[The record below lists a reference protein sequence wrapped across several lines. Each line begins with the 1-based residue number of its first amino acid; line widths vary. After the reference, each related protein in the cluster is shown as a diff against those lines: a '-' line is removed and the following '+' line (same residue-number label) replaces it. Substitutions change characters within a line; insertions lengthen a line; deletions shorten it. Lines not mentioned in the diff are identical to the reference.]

1 MFKTFRKIVVIGI
14 KTFQLK
20 FRKTIIDSLP
30 TTAQK
35 CNPYIYA
42 TCVKETI
49 GREVIE
55 EYGCSL
61 PFLPG
66 YDKIGKLC
74 GRDITI
80 ATITK
85 IFDATQSS
93 DYKDCHDVQPCQSV
107 VYSLSNPE
115 SKALPPRFNDAKVLV
130 TFEST
135 MVENVVDSYD
145 YNSISIF
152 SEIGGSV
159 GVLTGISCIT
169 IVEIFLKIIKKLIDL
184 YKNRD
189 RVTPIKVI
197 TVQENQKAPLPDM
210 MNYY

>member
-1 MFKTFRKIVVIGI
+1 MI
-14 KTFQLK
+14 Q
-20 FRKTIIDSLP
+20 D
-30 TTAQK
+30 
-35 CNPYIYA
+35 
-42 TCVKETI
+42 
-49 GREVIE
+49 
-55 EYGCSL
+55 YGCSL

-66 YDKIGKLC
+66 YDKVRKMC
-74 GRDITI
+74 GREVTI

-93 DYKDCHDVQPCQSV
+93 NYKDCHNVQPCKSV
-107 VYSLSNPE
+107 VYSFSNPE
-115 SKALPPRFNDAKVLV
+115 FKELPPRFTDAKVYV

-135 MVENVVDSYD
+135 MVENIVDSYD

-169 IVEIFLKIIKKLIDL
+169 VVELFLRIIKKSIEL

-189 RVTPIKVI
+189 RVTPVRAIMVK
-197 TVQENQKAPLPDM
+197 ENQKLPLPDM
-210 MNYY
+210 VNYY